1 VCSGSIGVVID
12 HHELLTLIVPSA
24 KVSALSFLRAAT
36 FTQTTGTWR
45 DPMNV
50 SHDRQVANVAVD
62 VEYGET
68 SDEMVG
74 RTIMVAIRLLN
85 LLEVN
90 EQVLYARSIDIEDST
105 LLL

>member
-1 VCSGSIGVVID
+1 MID